1 MPASATFPGI
11 YGIVPF
17 SYQPTIFNQA
27 DGLMF

>member
-1 MPASATFPGI
+1 MNHRLAGI
-11 YGIVPF
+11 YGIVPS